1 MEELKTKLES
11 DQNDLA
17 TLLGLADGYLKWGY
31 TASSYATTDDERAH
45 VSELF
50 DLSVGYFDRYLALND
65 SDAAATDRA
74 LALFYKGD
82 VDGAISSLQQRLDS
96 GKGQDYGPLWAN
108 LGMMYESSGN
118 EDQAKTCYENAMSA
132 DPNDDYGAYSYAQSR
147 LSSLGE
153 STGSSSSGTSGSTTS
168 SQSLSDA
175 LGSASGTGM

>member
-1 MEELKTKLES
+1 
-11 DQNDLA
+11 
-17 TLLGLADGYLKWGY
+17 
-31 TASSYATTDDERAH
+31 
-45 VSELF
+45 
-50 DLSVGYFDRYLALND
+50 
-65 SDAAATDRA
+65 
-74 LALFYKGD
+74 
-82 VDGAISSLQQRLDS
+82 
-96 GKGQDYGPLWAN
+96 
-108 LGMMYESSGN
+108 MMYESSGN